1 MSKTRQ
7 QIDWS
12 QFDSFWVAKD
22 NYNLGVGRRK
32 LQATSCMLQ
41 AFMENGTCDFTLLSL
56 SM

>member
-32 LQATSCMLQ
+32 LQATSCTLQ